1 MTTVATP
8 PARTTNRPCPRGEAP
23 DEVHDRL
30 LWNLAA
36 DVLAAHQPDARGH
49 CTNLQCTTNGHYPC
63 PPAATAMC
71 AQTLAAHT
79 PQRATSPPS
88 AVTSRPGP
96 ARPLSIR
103 PARRAGRTIAVGR
116 RRTPTP
122 STWVGWFGS
131 LDAPALTA
139 SPRTIRAA
147 GSRRPMAL
155 PSTLRTPDLAAGR
168 RSLVIP
174 SAGVDTAS
182 AVGPARDP
190 TTPRPCTR
198 SGAPHRIGRTAAL
211 TPPARPVA
219 A

>member
-1 MTTVATP
+1 VTTVATP
-8 PARTTNRPCPRGEAP
+8 PARTTDRLGPRGEAP
-23 DEVHDRL
+23 DEVYDRL

-36 DVLAAHQPDARGH
+36 DVLAAHQPGARGL
-49 CTNLQCTTNGHYPC
+49 CTNLQCTTSGHYPC
-63 PPAATAMC
+63 PPAATAMR

-88 AVTSRPGP
+88 PATSGPGP
-96 ARPLSIR
+96 ARQQNIG
-103 PARRAGRTIAVGR
+103 PARLAGRTSAVGR

-131 LDAPALTA
+131 LDAPAITA

-168 RSLVIP
+168 LCMRSV
-174 SAGVDTAS
+174 
-182 AVGPARDP
+182 
-190 TTPRPCTR
+190 
-198 SGAPHRIGRTAAL
+198 GAPDRTGRTAAL